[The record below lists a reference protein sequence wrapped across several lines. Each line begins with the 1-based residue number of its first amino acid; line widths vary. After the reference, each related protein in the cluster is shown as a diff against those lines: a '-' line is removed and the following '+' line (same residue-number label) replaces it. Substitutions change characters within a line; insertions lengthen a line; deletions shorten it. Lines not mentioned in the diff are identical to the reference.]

1 MNLKSL
7 KALLHNKS
15 DISWIKSKNRENR
28 TIKWVYVCPFL
39 KKDWKIG
46 ISENGYWCI
55 QYSDHLLEII
65 KDEDGYYFIV
75 LLDSSFKEVYQT
87 ILDGLHQAQLPNN
100 VVFTFPFDEILLFA
114 LQNQSYWTSLAYSWI
129 TKGFPVTERMILAIC
144 NNDKQDPIFLKW
156 KRDRFR
162 NIFGI

>member
-15 DISWIKSKNRENR
+15 DLSWIESETQDSKA
-28 TIKWVYVCPFL
+28 IKWVYVCPFL

-55 QYSDHLLEII
+55 EYGDHIHEII
-65 KDEDGYYFIV
+65 EEKEGFFFVV
-75 LLDSSFKEVYQT
+75 LLDSTFEEVYQT
-87 ILDGLHQAQLPNN
+87 IITGLNQANLPNN
-100 VVFTFPFDEILLFA
+100 VIFTFPFDEVLLSA
-114 LQNQSYWTSLAYSWI
+114 LQTKSSWSSKAHTWI
-129 TKGFPVTERMILAIC
+129 YNGFPVTERMILALC
-144 NNDKQDPIFLKW
+144 NKDKQDPIYLKW
-156 KRDRFR
+156 KKERLR